1 MPCEGNILPLHPKT
15 FLVPSYP
22 RTLVPS
28 KKKNYI
34 KMNKAVNI
42 LFLLIMLCS
51 QGLRAQNV
59 VKGRIM
65 DGAMPGEP
73 LIGASVQVPGTSSG
87 TVTDIDGNFS
97 FQLPEGKYLIQ
108 VSMIGYKTQV
118 INVKGKQFVEVTLQ
132 EDSQLMDEVVVV
144 GYGTMKKRDL
154 SGAVAQI
161 KSDDLMK
168 GGAVDVAHGLQ
179 GKIAGVQVQ
188 QSDGSPGAGVSI
200 TVRGANSFTTSSQP
214 LYIVD
219 GVPFGT
225 DPNGTPTSDANGG
238 NNQQTSPLSMINPN
252 DIEKIEV
259 LKDASATAIYG
270 SRGANGVVIITTKKG
285 QTGKPKVELSMKWTI
300 HHIGKTVKM
309 LDPRTY
315 ALYQNEANQNSRY
328 YENGTQRDP
337 YRGEWEYPY
346 TGGGFIYT
354 QGKYN
359 PSPDDF
365 LHPGIR
371 TDEYGNT
378 DIVEGAHWQDE
389 IYQTGWQQE
398 YNASVSGGSDE
409 GWYAFSGSYTD
420 QNGIIRNTGYK
431 RYGLSINISRHI
443 TKWLEIGTSSHFTN
457 ATTDFQ
463 RTNSEN
469 TGIIRSALIFPPTVR
484 EESDQTDWLAA
495 NPANYVNGAKDQLKQ
510 ISWFSSSFVE
520 AKIASWLKIRQNLGL
535 GYNDG
540 HRGTYY
546 NRLTQEGKPPVNGK
560 AGKASNIWKS
570 LTSESLIT
578 FDKTFGIHKL
588 NAVGGITFERGI
600 GENESMT
607 ATNFPND
614 FTKDANMA
622 LALDR
627 PTVKSSSTEQS
638 LESFLARVNYT
649 LADKYLFTASVRTDG
664 SSAFA
669 EKNKWATFLSGAFA
683 WRAIDEQFIQ
693 NLNFFSNLKLRL
705 SYGETGNQAI
715 GAYRTLTVL
724 DAANYPYSGTLES
737 GVSMIDW
744 RGPNNPNL
752 KWETTAQLNAGI
764 DFGWMDNRLQL
775 TIDYYYKKTRDL
787 LQNVTIPQS
796 SGFGQQM
803 VNSGN
808 VTNEGLELTLSYDVL
823 KDAPLTWSL
832 SANMAFNKNRIGGL
846 DGDQYA
852 TSLWSKADQVFLQ
865 RNGCPIG
872 TLYGYVEDGFYD
884 NIAEVRAN
892 KTYAALSDADA
903 LRRVGEIKYRDI
915 DGDGQVNEQDRT
927 IIGDTNPDFTY
938 SLTNNLAWHNFSLS
952 FMLQGSQGNDIFN
965 YNLTDITMSNIGN
978 VTRDAYDHRWTADNA
993 TQARWPKATAG
1004 YTRTWL
1010 VSDRYVEDGSYLKLK
1025 YITLGYDWKHPF
1037 PWIEK
1042 IHFTLTANNLFT
1054 ITHYSWFDPDVNAG
1068 GANAACPGV
1077 DSYSYPSA
1085 RSIALGVNFQF

>member
-1 MPCEGNILPLHPKT
+1 MIMRKWI
-15 FLVPSYP
+15 FLCLMLLLSSVSLNAQT
-22 RTLVPS
+22 TL
-28 KKKNYI
+28 
-34 KMNKAVNI
+34 
-42 LFLLIMLCS
+42 
-51 QGLRAQNV
+51 
-59 VKGRIM
+59 KGRVL
-65 DGAMPGEP
+65 DGAMPGES
-73 LIGASVQVPGTSSG
+73 LIGASVKVPGTSIG
-87 TVTDIDGNFS
+87 TVTDLEGNFS
-97 FQLPEGKYLIQ
+97 FQLPAGKVVVQ

-118 INVKGKQFVEVTLQ
+118 VNVKGKDFIEVTLH
-132 EDSQLMDEVVVV
+132 EDAKLMDEVVVV
-144 GYGTMKKRDL
+144 GYGTMRKRDL
-154 SGAVAQI
+154 SGAVSQI
-161 KSDDLMK
+161 KADELMK

-225 DPNGTPTSDANGG
+225 DPNGTPQSDANGG

-285 QTGKPKVELSMKWTI
+285 QTGKPKVEAGAKWTMQR
-300 HHIGKTVKM
+300 IGKQVQM
-309 LDPRTY
+309 LSPYTY
-315 ALYQNEANQNSRY
+315 ARYQNEAASNTRI
-328 YENGTQRDP
+328 YEGGTNRDP

-346 TGGGFIYT
+346 TGGSFLYT
-354 QGKYN
+354 SGKYN

-365 LHPGIR
+365 LKPGKR
-371 TDEYGNT
+371 TDEYGNE
-378 DIVEGAHWQDE
+378 DMVEGADWQDE

-398 YNASVSGGSDE
+398 YNASVSGGDSE
-409 GWYAFSGSYTD
+409 GWYAFSGSYTRQD
-420 QNGIIRNTGYK
+420 GIIKNTGYQ
-431 RYGLSINISRHI
+431 RYGLSINIARHI

-495 NPANYVNGAKDQLKQ
+495 NPVNYVNGAKDQLKQ
-510 ISWFSSSFVE
+510 ISWFSSSFLE
-520 AKIASWLKIRQNLGL
+520 AQLLPWLKFRQNLGL

-546 NRLTQEGKPPVNGK
+546 NRLTQEGKSPVNGK

-570 LTSESLIT
+570 LTAESLFT
-578 FDKTFGIHKL
+578 FDKQFGIHKL
-588 NAVGGITFERGI
+588 NAVAGITFERGV
-600 GENESMT
+600 GESESMM

-614 FTKDANMA
+614 LTKDANMA

-627 PTVKSSSTEQS
+627 AVISSSSTEQS

-649 LADKYLFTASVRTDG
+649 LLDKYLFTASIRTDG

-669 EKNKWATFLSGAFA
+669 KNNKWATFLSGAFA
-683 WRAIDEQFIQ
+683 WRAIDETFIQ
-693 NLNFFSNLKLRL
+693 DLNFFSNLKFRL

-724 DAANYPYSGTLES
+724 DAANYPFNGTLQS

-752 KWETTAQLNAGI
+752 KWETTAQFNAGI
-764 DFGWMDNRLQL
+764 DFGWMDNRLQF
-775 TIDYYYKKTRDL
+775 TVDYYYKKTRDL

-808 VTNEGLELTLSYDVL
+808 VTNEGLELTLSYDVFRDTPV
-823 KDAPLTWSL
+823 KWSIN
-832 SANMAFNKNRIGGL
+832 ANMAFNRNRIGGL

-884 NIAEVRAN
+884 NVAEVRSN
-892 KTYAALSDADA
+892 KMYAALSDAEA
-903 LRRVGEIKYRDI
+903 QRHVGEIKYRDM
-915 DGDGQVNEQDRT
+915 DGDGQITEKDRT
-927 IIGDTNPDFTY
+927 IIGDTNPKFTY
-938 SLTNNLAWHNFSLS
+938 SFSSNLSWKQLSLS
-952 FMLQGSQGNDIFN
+952 FMLQGSQGNDILN

-978 VTRDAYDHRWTADNA
+978 VTQDAYDHRWTPETAA
-993 TQARWPKATAG
+993 SAKWPKATAG

-1010 VSDRYVEDGSYLKLK
+1010 TSDRYVENGSYLKMK
-1025 YITLGYDWKHPF
+1025 YLTLAYDWKRPARWVENIRF
-1037 PWIEK
+1037 S
-1042 IHFTLTANNLFT
+1042 LTANNLFT
-1054 ITHYSWFDPDVNAG
+1054 ITKYSWFDPDVNAG
-1068 GANAACPGV
+1068 GTNAACPGV

-1085 RSIALGVNFQF
+1085 RSFSFGVNFVF

>member
-1 MPCEGNILPLHPKT
+1 MRKWI
-15 FLVPSYP
+15 FLSLMLLLSSISVSAQT
-22 RTLVPS
+22 TL
-28 KKKNYI
+28 
-34 KMNKAVNI
+34 
-42 LFLLIMLCS
+42 
-51 QGLRAQNV
+51 
-59 VKGRIM
+59 KGRVL
-65 DGAMPGEP
+65 DGAMPGET
-73 LIGASVQVPGTSSG
+73 LIGATVKVPGTSIG
-87 TVTDIDGNFS
+87 TVTDLDGNFS
-97 FQLPEGKYLIQ
+97 FQLPEGKVVVQ

-118 INVKGKQFVEVTLQ
+118 VNVKGKDFVEVTLQ
-132 EDSQLMDEVVVV
+132 EDANVVDEVVVV

-154 SGAVAQI
+154 SGAVSQI
-161 KSDDLMK
+161 KADELMK

-225 DPNGTPTSDANGG
+225 DPNGTPQSDANGG

-285 QTGKPKVELSMKWTI
+285 QTGKPKVEAGVKWTMQR
-300 HHIGKTVKM
+300 IGKKVQM
-309 LDPRTY
+309 LSPYTY
-315 ALYQNEANQNSRY
+315 ARYQNEAASNTRI
-328 YENGTQRDP
+328 YEGGTNRDP

-346 TGGGFIYT
+346 TGGSFLYT
-354 QGKYN
+354 SGKYN
-359 PSPDDF
+359 PSPEDF
-365 LHPGIR
+365 LKPGKR
-371 TDEYGNT
+371 TDEYGNV
-378 DIVEGAHWQDE
+378 DVVEGADWQDE

-398 YNASVSGGSDE
+398 YNASVSGGDNE
-409 GWYAFSGSYTD
+409 GWYAFSGSYTRQD
-420 QNGIIRNTGYK
+420 GIIKNTGYQ
-431 RYGLSINISRHI
+431 RYGLSINIARHI

-495 NPANYVNGAKDQLKQ
+495 NPVNYVNGAKDQLKQ
-510 ISWFSSSFVE
+510 ISWFSSSYLE
-520 AKIASWLKIRQNLGL
+520 AKILPWLKFRQNLGL

-546 NRLTQEGKPPVNGK
+546 NRLTQEGKSPVNGK

-570 LTSESLIT
+570 LTSESLFT
-578 FDKTFGIHKL
+578 FDKQFGIHKL
-588 NAVGGITFERGI
+588 NAVAGITFERGV
-600 GENESMT
+600 GESESMT

-614 FTKDANMA
+614 LTKDANMA

-627 PTVKSSSTEQS
+627 AVINSSSTEQS

-649 LADKYLFTASVRTDG
+649 LLDKYLFTASIRTDG

-669 EKNKWATFLSGAFA
+669 KNNKWATFLSGAFA
-683 WRAIDEQFIQ
+683 WRASDETFIQ
-693 NLNFFSNLKLRL
+693 DLNFFSNLKFRL

-724 DAANYPYSGTLES
+724 DAANYPFNGTLQS

-752 KWETTAQLNAGI
+752 KWETTAQFNAGI
-764 DFGWMDNRLQL
+764 DFGWMDNRLQF
-775 TIDYYYKKTRDL
+775 TVDYYYKKTRDL

-808 VTNEGLELTLSYDVL
+808 VTNEGLELTLSYDVFRDTPV
-823 KDAPLTWSL
+823 KWSIN
-832 SANMAFNKNRIGGL
+832 ANMAFNRNRIGGL

-884 NIAEVRAN
+884 NVAEVRSN
-892 KTYAALSDADA
+892 KMYAALSDAEA
-903 LRRVGEIKYRDI
+903 QRHVGEIKYRDM
-915 DGDGQVNEQDRT
+915 DGDGQITEKDRT
-927 IIGDTNPDFTY
+927 IIGDTNPKFTY
-938 SLTNNLAWHNFSLS
+938 SFSSSLSWKQLSLS
-952 FMLQGSQGNDIFN
+952 FMLQGSQGNDILN

-978 VTRDAYDHRWTADNA
+978 VTQDAYDHRWTPETAA
-993 TQARWPKATAG
+993 SAKWPKATAG

-1010 VSDRYVEDGSYLKLK
+1010 ISDRYVENGSYLKMK
-1025 YITLGYDWKHPF
+1025 YITLAYDWKRPAR
-1037 PWIEK
+1037 WIEN
-1042 IHFTLTANNLFT
+1042 IRFSLTANNLFT
-1054 ITHYSWFDPDVNAG
+1054 ITKYSWFDPDVNAG
-1068 GANAACPGV
+1068 GTNAACPGV

-1085 RSIALGVNFQF
+1085 RSFSLGVNFVF